1 MSQQN
6 FFNFLSF
13 TPEKNKQEKHL
24 PTPYFSFLVGTQRV
38 MAKGGEG
45 ASINKY
51 MYNNIPARGR
61 AADPARPG
69 IYSSAIMSPAQGEG
83 GGGRSREGRG
93 GAGEDA
99 LALLLLLTGAWLV

>member
-1 MSQQN
+1 
-6 FFNFLSF
+6 
-13 TPEKNKQEKHL
+13 
-24 PTPYFSFLVGTQRV
+24 
-38 MAKGGEG
+38 MARGGEG

-83 GGGRSREGRG
+83 AGEDQGRG
-93 GAGEDA
+93 GAGRGRARDHY
-99 LALLLLLTGAWLV
+99 LYQRGRG